1 MAKEKGGLQVCKNS
15 SPLAVEYS
23 IGYCVRWFHHP
34 GGLLRGSPSPTGK
47 CLLVPALSVAL
58 VRLLRGLL
66 DLLVRVGV
74 AVGIRRPRL
83 RRHGVRG
90 RGRRSVSTPVRLLVH
105 VLRHSVRW
113 LGAVCNGAADDWHCP
128 VPARRVHT
136 ASVTTASLRT
146 SVRSFVDTDLSTV
159 EVDVVHCLNGFDGVF
174 LIGVAHKAK
183 SSATTSVAVFD
194 DDLARG

>member
-1 MAKEKGGLQVCKNS
+1 VP
-15 SPLAVEYS
+15 SPKWV
-23 IGYCVRWFHHP
+23 VF
-34 GGLLRGSPSPTGK
+34 RGSPNPLGK
-47 CLLVPALSVAL
+47 CPLVPALSVAL

-74 AVGIRRPRL
+74 AVGIRRPRYPYPSALLLLLQLFVCFIPHTL

-105 VLRHSVRW
+105 VLRHSVLW

-146 SVRSFVDTDLSTV
+146 SVRSFVDTDLSTI
-159 EVDVVHCLNGFDGVF
+159 EARETSQCL
-174 LIGVAHKAK
+174 
-183 SSATTSVAVFD
+183 TRM
-194 DDLARG
+194 RGSGLY